1 MQNEFSENTIDY
13 NKWAKYMG
21 IWCLISTLSKIFNY
35 ITLNVFIDFFNKFG
49 GDILDILKI
58 IQN

>member
-1 MQNEFSENTIDY
+1 
-13 NKWAKYMG
+13 MG